1 MIMINWKKYKKSKE
15 KLFEKQLKEKL
26 TDQSFYYD
34 MKQVFE
40 PSIDA
45 QKESTEEIIES
56 QELTQ
61 KAITEGN
68 QNLQNTLTTGF
79 DILNTLV
86 KSNMIDSNI
95 VQTLSNIMNT
105 KNKSQFSLNYNK
117 LLNTFTINPKNPQPV
132 KIEGY
137 NMIFKNGN
145 TYDMRDKNLAYFLSN
160 SNMN

>member
-1 MIMINWKKYKKSKE
+1 MSFIIKNRDDYDKLEKYKKSKE

-45 QKESTEEIIES
+45 QKESTKEIIKS
-56 QELTQ
+56 QESTQ

-68 QNLQNTLTTGF
+68 QNLQNTLTSGF

-105 KNKSQFSLNYNK
+105 KNKIS
-117 LLNTFTINPKNPQPV
+117 I
-132 KIEGY
+132 
-137 NMIFKNGN
+137 
-145 TYDMRDKNLAYFLSN
+145 
-160 SNMN
+160 